1 MTFTFPLVSPL
12 PIYTVGANAGSVI
25 VCLVPGATPR
35 IDPNAKHISITM
47 TLSSP
52 SVFAMATFSPLTVI
66 TFKDGVCTVS
76 GPPAYVIP
84 TMLEGIKFTYDLHR
98 DISKEKIA
106 VVIHDG
112 AAVSMQTLTFAT
124 HDSIVQASI
133 AAANTTTFIINEPS
147 PFPKIVLLDKDG
159 SGKAQAA
166 VTIIPEMPSAITS
179 MGTDSKLWA
188 SVHINAMTNA
198 GKYDT
203 ETLGSI
209 HSVKNVTDKTI
220 LSFCYRGT
228 VAHINEALA
237 STHFVAPQAIS
248 GNTVLQFVI
257 VISDD
262 TSTIMSQRIKLNGVH
277 AKSTEA
283 IEYPIFGTMNKSAL
297 PPASVNGVPFTLQIV
312 NGTPTWTATN
322 QAAAIVLPVNAAP
335 PSKPTVAILA
345 PFTSTVSSNDVNSV
359 ENLRTVA
366 AMTAPAAAPSAIA
379 SDSKTSTTDNVLTIL
394 IVIVSLGLFG
404 FLGWIIFK
412 DWSSA

>member
-1 MTFTFPLVSPL
+1 
-12 PIYTVGANAGSVI
+12 
-25 VCLVPGATPR
+25 
-35 IDPNAKHISITM
+35 
-47 TLSSP
+47 
-52 SVFAMATFSPLTVI
+52 
-66 TFKDGVCTVS
+66 
-76 GPPAYVIP
+76 
-84 TMLEGIKFTYDLHR
+84 MLEGIKFTYDLHR

-147 PFPKIVLLDKDG
+147 PFPKIVLQDKDG

-179 MGTDSKLWA
+179 MGTDSKLRA

-198 GKYDT
+198 GKYNT

-220 LSFCYRGT
+220 LSFCFRGT

-345 PFTSTVSSNDVNSV
+345 PFTSTVSSNDINSV

-379 SDSKTSTTDNVLTIL
+379 SDSKTSTRDNVLTIL